1 LKETHVTAVEDAPK
15 TKTKTQP
22 ENLLIVSM
30 GDKGGSSKSFLIRLI
45 AERHMAIG
53 TPNLHLADGDGS
65 VNSLWW
71 FHQQAD
77 LFSFHGDLNERDRL
91 VNSILRPDRPLVVAD
106 MPAMAITK
114 LREIADEYDFVEMV
128 RARGYRMTLVMPITP
143 YREPTVDLQEIIH
156 LFEPEAFKAF
166 EAVYDSIP
174 ELVEASKVVANRD
187 STADQIR
194 DARAVVSAK
203 AHEIDAKFDAAM
215 PKKTRADY
223 VAVVN
228 LGMMA
233 ENRRDFKN
241 WDAPEAFTR
250 RLLRFVGG
258 IELEIPKLRAT
269 IASTLHDARK
279 TFKAG
284 ETYEYFEMT
293 DRGRLQKW
301 NEAVEATLR
310 SAGKR
315 LGF

>member
-1 LKETHVTAVEDAPK
+1 LTALEDVPRTKSRSASK
-15 TKTKTQP
+15 T

-30 GDKGGSSKSFLIRLI
+30 GDKGGSSKSTLIRLI
-45 AERHMAIG
+45 AERHMTLG
-53 TPNLHLADGDGS
+53 TQGLCLADGDGS

-71 FHQQAD
+71 FHQNAE
-77 LFSFHGDLNERDRL
+77 LFSFHGDLTERDKL
-91 VNSILRPDRPLVVAD
+91 VNRILRRREPLVIAD

-114 LREIADEYDFVEMV
+114 LREIADEYDFVDMV
-128 RARGYRMTLVMPITP
+128 RTSGYRMTLVAPITP
-143 YREPTVDLQEIIH
+143 YREPTGDLQEVIR
-156 LFEPEAFKAF
+156 LFEPEAFAAF
-166 EAVYDSIP
+166 ERTYDSIP
-174 ELVEASKVVANRD
+174 ELVEASRVVADRE
-187 STADQIR
+187 STAAQI
-194 DARAVVSAK
+194 DEARARLTPIG
-203 AHEIDAKFDAAM
+203 EQQIDATLAAAA
-215 PKKTRADY
+215 PKETRADY

-233 ENRRDFKN
+233 ESRRDFRN

-250 RLLRFVGG
+250 RLLKFVGG
-258 IELEIPKLRAT
+258 LEIEIPKLRVT

-284 ETYEYFEMT
+284 ETFEYLELT

-301 NEAVEATLR
+301 NVAVDAALQ